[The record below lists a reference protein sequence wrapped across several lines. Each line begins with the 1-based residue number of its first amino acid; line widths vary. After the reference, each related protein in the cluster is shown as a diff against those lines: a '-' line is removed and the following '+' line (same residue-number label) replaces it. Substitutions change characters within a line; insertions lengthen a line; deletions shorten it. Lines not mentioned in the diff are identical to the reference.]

1 MVDFINEDKEFPA
14 KDVTPEPAKD
24 TIPDQDVTVKPPPEQ
39 PPQEAKKSGPGD
51 LIPLN
56 KGGMVMPQNAND
68 LWRLAR
74 QLLVGRGVPKN
85 YTTVEQVIAGWN
97 FAASLKLPPQVS
109 LRNIAVIE
117 GTPSLF
123 GDLPLGL
130 CHRSGDLEEFEEFI
144 VDKDYKTIS
153 YENKNLNTEAFAG
166 ICVAKRKGKKSKSYS
181 FSVDDA
187 KKAGLWGKTSST
199 GKLMPWSA
207 YPKVMLLRRA
217 RAMMI
222 KTDFADVLSGA
233 SIAEYD
239 FNEAPDL
246 RDVTPSP
253 EGTGASILNDKFKN
267 TVHATVA
274 PGVGGASAPSA
285 PLNQEQA

>member
-1 MVDFINEDKEFPA
+1 MSEV
-14 KDVTPEPAKD
+14 DVTPEAPKD
-24 TIPDQDVTVKPPPEQ
+24 TITEPDVTVKPPPEQ
-39 PPQEAKKSGPGD
+39 PPQETKKAGPGD
-51 LIPLN
+51 MIPLN
-56 KGGMVMPQNAND
+56 KGGMVVPQNAND

-74 QLLVGRGVPKN
+74 QLLVGKGVPRS

-123 GDLPLGL
+123 GDLPLAL
-130 CHRSGDLEEFEEFI
+130 VQRSGELIFFDEFI
-144 VDKDYKTIS
+144 VDKDYKKIC
-153 YENKNLNTEAFAG
+153 YENKNLDTEPFAG
-166 ICVAKRKGKKSKSYS
+166 ICIGQRKGMEKKSYS
-181 FSVDDA
+181 FSVEDA
-187 KKAGLWGKTSST
+187 KTAGLWGKTSSS
-199 GKLMPWSA
+199 GKMMPWKA
-207 YPKVMLLRRA
+207 YPKVMLCRRP

-246 RDVTPSP
+246 RDVTPGT
-253 EGTGASILNDKFKN
+253 EGTGASILNNKFKD
-267 TVHATVA
+267 TAHAAVA
-274 PGVGGASAPSA
+274 PGVGEARTNQASSTSLPPEGSV
-285 PLNQEQA
+285 Q